1 VIELRLK
8 NPDASL
14 VSYKEAAALIGVSTL
29 TIRKLVESGEI
40 VATKI
45 GLKSVRLDVNS
56 IKRFLDKRIIAKKAV
71 A

>member
-14 VSYKEAAALIGVSTL
+14 VSYKEAAAHIGVSTL